1 MRGKKRQ
8 IKKMIE
14 KAGGKLIGFSRSK
27 KGRKGR
33 RLVWFNEKVSRSTL
47 LLSRHHLTPERVK
60 AEIEETRKRFG
71 IS

>member
-14 KAGGKLIGFSRSK
+14 KAGGKLIGFSKSK
-27 KGRKGR
+27 KGR
-33 RLVWFNEKVSRSTL
+33 RLVWFDEKVSRSTL
-47 LLSRHHLTPERVK
+47 LLSRHQLTPERVK
-60 AEIEETRKRFG
+60 AEIQKTRKMFG